1 MGFWKKKQHE
11 ITFQPEKQVVNNYV
25 TNNYITKTISGNPN
39 PSNFKILEVLH
50 IGRYFVSEIKYPDC
64 YNFEG
69 RKVLLNTFD
78 PRNKSTLDPHFEQG
92 SGILARFEPSVEGW
106 ELAKKCAK
114 ILT

>member
-1 MGFWKKKQHE
+1 MGFWKKPHT
-11 ITFQPEKQVVNNYV
+11 ITPQPEKQVVNNYV

-39 PSNFKILEVLH
+39 PSNFKILEVFQF
-50 IGRYFVSEIKYPDC
+50 GNYFVSELKYPDC

-69 RKVLLNTFD
+69 SKILLTSFD
-78 PRNKSTLDPHFEQG
+78 PRNRSTLDPHFEKG